1 MNYKKGITIKL
12 VSSILILILALNFEK
27 ALGERLYILIVLG
40 LAYLLIS
47 SIRGFLKRRNSP
59 MIITFIIEIMIIF
72 ALETLSRYIV
82 NYPIH
87 ILYILTLIEG
97 TYLLKRKEF
106 IYFASMVFL
115 LSSYKFVNQ
124 IFLSRSYSKIGESVF
139 FILLT
144 FFIVIIMYLL
154 KYIQKEKENTELV
167 YKELKIAYDNLR
179 NEKIE
184 VEINEEE
191 KEKIISLTKREREI
205 CRLTA
210 QGKNNKE
217 ISKELYLSEGTVK
230 NHITNIFN
238 KLKLRDRTQLA
249 VYSLKNK
256 IN

>member
-12 VSSILILILALNFEK
+12 AASILILILALNFEK
-27 ALGERLYILIVLG
+27 ALGERLYILIG
-40 LAYLLIS
+40 IGIGYLFTT
-47 SIRGFLKRRNSP
+47 SIRGFLKRRNTH
-59 MIITFIIEIMIIF
+59 MIISFIIEIIIIF
-72 ALETLSRYIV
+72 ILETLSRYIV

-97 TYLLKRKEF
+97 AYLLRTKEF
-106 IYFASMVFL
+106 IYLGTTLFI
-115 LSSYKFVNQ
+115 LSNYKFVNQ
-124 IFLSRSYSKIGESVF
+124 IFLSRSYSKIGESIF

-144 FFIVIIMYLL
+144 FFIVIIMYLI
-154 KYIQKEKENTELV
+154 KNIQKEKENTELV
-167 YKELKIAYDNLR
+167 YEELKKAYDNLKD
-179 NEKIE
+179 EKAE
-184 VEINEEE
+184 PKINEEE
-191 KEKIISLTKREREI
+191 KEKISGLTKREKEI
-205 CRLTA
+205 CKLIA

-256 IN
+256 IS